1 MNEINAMKDAGSMIS
16 EVWVIKAFTVLPKV
30 IAAIVGA
37 LLALVLSGDI
47 DKDGYIK
54 IRRGVVLRFSLGVG
68 TSLFGGSYI
77 IETYNM
83 QHLSSMA
90 QGSVFLLTAVFGL
103 LSIGVLYQAIE
114 MMRGKTLSQIAL
126 EVSSAF
132 KAIFRKGIE

>member
-16 EVWVIKAFTVLPKV
+16 EVWLIKAFTIFPKL

-47 DKDGYIK
+47 DKDGYVK

-68 TSLFGGSYI
+68 ISLFGGTYI

-83 QHLSSMA
+83 RNLSPMA

-103 LSIGVLYQAIE
+103 LSIGILYQSLE
-114 MMRGKTLSQIAL
+114 MLRGKTLSQIAI

-132 KAIFRKGIE
+132 KAIFKNGIE

>member
-1 MNEINAMKDAGSMIS
+1 MNEINAMKDAGSMIN
-16 EVWVIKAFTVLPKV
+16 EIWVIKAFTILPKV
-30 IAAIVGA
+30 VAAIVGA

-54 IRRGVVLRFSLGVG
+54 IRRGVVLRFGLGVG

-77 IETYNM
+77 IETYGM
-83 QHLSSMA
+83 THLSAMA

-103 LSIGVLYQAIE
+103 LAIGILYQSVE
-114 MMRGKTLSQIAL
+114 MLRGKTLSQIAM

-132 KAIFRKGIE
+132 KAIFKRGME

>member
-1 MNEINAMKDAGSMIS
+1 MNEIDAMKDAGSMIS
-16 EVWVIKAFTVLPKV
+16 EVWVIKAFTILPKL

-54 IRRGVVLRFSLGVG
+54 IRRGVVLRFSLGVCV
-68 TSLFGGSYI
+68 SLFGGSYI

-83 QHLSSMA
+83 THLSAMA

-103 LSIGVLYQAIE
+103 LSIGILYQSVE
-114 MMRGKTLSQIAL
+114 MMRGKTLSEIAI
-126 EVSSAF
+126 EVSGAF
-132 KAIFRKGIE
+132 KAIFKKGVE

>member
-1 MNEINAMKDAGSMIS
+1 MNEINAMKDAGSMIN
-16 EVWVIKAFTVLPKV
+16 EIWVIKAFTILPKV
-30 IAAIVGA
+30 VAAIVGA

-54 IRRGVVLRFSLGVG
+54 IRRGVVLRFGLGVG

-77 IETYNM
+77 IETYGM
-83 QHLSSMA
+83 THLSAMA

-103 LSIGVLYQAIE
+103 LAIGILYQSVE
-114 MMRGKTLSQIAL
+114 MLRGKTLSEIAI

-132 KAIFRKGIE
+132 KAIFKRGME

>member
-16 EVWVIKAFTVLPKV
+16 EVWLIKAFTILPKV

-77 IETYNM
+77 IETYGM
-83 QHLSSMA
+83 GHLSSMA

-114 MMRGKTLSQIAL
+114 MMKGKTLSQIAL

>member
-16 EVWVIKAFTVLPKV
+16 EVWLIKAFTILPKV
-30 IAAIVGA
+30 VAAIIGA

-54 IRRGVVLRFSLGVG
+54 IRRGVVLRFGLGVG

-77 IETYNM
+77 IETYGM
-83 QHLSSMA
+83 MHLSAMA

-103 LSIGVLYQAIE
+103 LSIGILYQSVE
-114 MMRGKTLSQIAL
+114 MMRGKTLSEIAI

-132 KAIFRKGIE
+132 KAIFKRGVE

>member
-1 MNEINAMKDAGSMIS
+1 MNEINAMKDTAPMIT
-16 EVWVIKAFTVLPKV
+16 EAWMIKAFTILPKV

-68 TSLFGGSYI
+68 TSLFGGTYI

-83 QHLSSMA
+83 QNLSPMA

-103 LSIGVLYQAIE
+103 LSIGILYQSVE
-114 MMRGKTLSQIAL
+114 MLRGKTLSQIAV

-132 KAIFRKGIE
+132 RAIFKKGIE